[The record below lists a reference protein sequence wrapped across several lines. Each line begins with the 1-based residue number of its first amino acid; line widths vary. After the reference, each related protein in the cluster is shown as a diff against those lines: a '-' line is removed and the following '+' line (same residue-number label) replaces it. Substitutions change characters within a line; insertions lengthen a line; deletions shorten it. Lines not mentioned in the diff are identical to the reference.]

1 MMMIEQQLQKVI
13 HETNILREMISIFSD
28 WNDFDIEWSLHNLD
42 QSIEWLVIL
51 QECMNEKSQH

>member
-1 MMMIEQQLQKVI
+1 MMIEQQLQKVI

-28 WNDFDIEWSLHNLD
+28 WSDFDIEWSLYNLD
-42 QSIEWLVIL
+42 RSIEWLVIL

>member
-1 MMMIEQQLQKVI
+1 MTIEQQLQKVI

-28 WNDFDIEWSLHNLD
+28 WSDFDIEWSLYNLD
-42 QSIEWLVIL
+42 RCIEWLVIL